1 LQLPQS
7 KLPNRAPNSVV
18 VHRSGIAST
27 MDLDIDDLL
36 SEENRVPV
44 KPAGSLRELEYILAL
59 NDDEELPEDVEVPYW
74 LCVHLQQHSIAVP
87 VMPKHY
93 GLQMQGRL
101 KAAAWS
107 INLREQN
114 FYFYECALKL
124 SRLAKATGTGGGN
137 VGTQTFRAV
146 LRKGMAA
153 RYAEIMRESLN
164 SRGSDISEFCDG
176 AMCACMHS
184 HARVWVL
191 VRFDLRGTDGL
202 PFGALTLP
210 TRLAPDL

>member
-1 LQLPQS
+1 
-7 KLPNRAPNSVV
+7 
-18 VHRSGIAST
+18 

-44 KPAGSLRELEYILAL
+44 KAVSSLRELEYILAL

-74 LCVHLQQHSIAVP
+74 LCVHLQKQNIAVP
-87 VMPKHY
+87 VMPKQY

-114 FYFYECALKL
+114 FYFYECALKI

-137 VGTQTFRAV
+137 VGTQAFRAV
-146 LRKGMAA
+146 LRKGMAS
-153 RYAEIMRESLN
+153 RYSEIMRESLN

-176 AMCACMHS
+176 A
-184 HARVWVL
+184 
-191 VRFDLRGTDGL
+191 
-202 PFGALTLP
+202 
-210 TRLAPDL
+210 